1 MDTSNLKP
9 NSLKYKESLKKD
21 DIKHVKKVTTGNVAV
36 KKPGVGKMFAETFLS
51 DNVETVSSY
60 VVEDVIIPS
69 VKDMIADLVK
79 GAIDIILY
87 GGESKNYRSS
97 FRKPINYSSIST
109 GKKSAA
115 SDRDSS
121 KYISRGSSVNDIIFE
136 DRRDAIEVVQNMY
149 ELMGD
154 YHMVSKADLYDMVG
168 KQSSWTDQKWGW
180 YEDDIPSGE
189 LVRHTRD
196 GWILDL
202 PKPKVLD

>member
-9 NSLKYKESLKKD
+9 NSLKYKESLKNNTPKQ
-21 DIKHVKKVTTGNVAV
+21 ISKVTTGNVKV
-36 KKPGVGKMFAETFLS
+36 KKPGVGQLFAETFLS

-87 GGESKNYRSS
+87 GGESKSYRSS
-97 FRKPINYSSIST
+97 TRKPINYSSIST
-109 GKKSAA
+109 GKTTRSSQKEN
-115 SDRDSS
+115 S
-121 KYISRGSSVNDIIFE
+121 KYVSRGSSISDIIFE
-136 DRRDAIEVVQNMY
+136 DRRDAVEVVQNMY